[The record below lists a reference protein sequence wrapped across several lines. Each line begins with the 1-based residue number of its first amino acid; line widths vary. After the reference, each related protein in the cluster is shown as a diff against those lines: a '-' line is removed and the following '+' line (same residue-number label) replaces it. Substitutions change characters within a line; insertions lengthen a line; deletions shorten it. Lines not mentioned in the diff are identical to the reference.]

1 MLAIVAVI
9 AAAVAAVACFGLLVW
24 RAEHVVTAVLEHQRQ
39 RDDRRMQLDE
49 AVKLAP
55 PRKEPLPADIAMLA
69 DQEREPW
76 AREQVRAAI
85 QDEYEALGD
94 WDAVRNSLFGAR

>member
-9 AAAVAAVACFGLLVW
+9 VAGVALVACFGLLVW
-24 RAEHVVTAVLEHQRQ
+24 RAEHVVVAVLQHQRE
-39 RDDRRMQLDE
+39 RDDRRMKLEED
-49 AVKLAP
+49 VKLAP
-55 PRKEPLPADIAMLA
+55 PKKEPLPADIAMLA

-85 QDEYEALGD
+85 QDEYEQLGD